1 MVRHAEPGTAQ
12 WVESGGGPLVAVPET
27 VLPFW
32 TGADGEE
39 AASDYD
45 RACEVDGAVGL
56 LPVGDTTALVLGDE
70 PAATAYLPEH
80 GTLVR
85 WLAADSEAELLAGV
99 GAALDTADWEPEAE
113 WRVPGPG
120 VLFDAAWPGVPSTGT
135 DHLRLDLPAGRYA
148 VRAAQVRPGAETWL
162 SLVQLRP
169 LTPPAGEICVPR
181 RPAPPTSGNQ
191 A

>member
-85 WLAADSEAELLAGV
+85 WLAADSEADLLAGV
-99 GAALDTADWEPEAE
+99 GAALDTADWEPEVE
-113 WRVPGPG
+113 WRVPGPV
-120 VLFDAAWPGVPSTGT
+120 VLFDAAWPGSLSTGT
-135 DHLRLDLPAGRYA
+135 DHLRLDLPAGRHA

-169 LTPPAGEICVPR
+169 LT
-181 RPAPPTSGNQ
+181 
-191 A
+191 

>member
-113 WRVPGPG
+113 WRVPGPV
-120 VLFDAAWPGVPSTGT
+120 VLFDAAWPGVHSTGT

-148 VRAAQVRPGAETWL
+148 VRAA
-162 SLVQLRP
+162 
-169 LTPPAGEICVPR
+169 
-181 RPAPPTSGNQ
+181 
-191 A
+191 